1 MSRIARKP
9 VMIPSGV
16 KVAVNAAARTVNL
29 EGPKGKLS
37 LKYRPEVGV
46 KVDGSTL
53 EVTMDPAIV
62 DVGGNRAFWGTTRAL
77 IATGIEGVLKGYEKK
92 LEIVGVGWG
101 ARVQGKKLVLTVGF
115 ANTLDVAIPDG
126 LKVEVNQT
134 MVTVSGPDKQAVGEF
149 ASKCR
154 AKRKPEPYN
163 GKGIKYVDE
172 VIQRKQGKAFGS

>member
-37 LKYRPEVGV
+37 VKYRPEVGV

>member
-46 KVDGSTL
+46 KVEGSQV
-53 EVTMDPAIV
+53 EVTMDPALV

-115 ANTLDVAIPDG
+115 ANTLDVSIPDG
-126 LKVEVNQT
+126 VKVEVNQT

-149 ASKCR
+149 AAKCR

-163 GKGIKYVDE
+163 GKGIKYVEE
-172 VIQRKQGKAFGS
+172 VVRRKQGKQFGA

>member
-9 VMIPSGV
+9 VMIPAGV
-16 KVAVNAAARTVNL
+16 KVAVNATQPGHATAYPCGSPVPATSNL
-29 EGPKGKLS
+29 NYTPGN
-37 LKYRPEVGV
+37 
-46 KVDGSTL
+46 TA
-53 EVTMDPAIV
+53 TNAAIV
-62 DVGGNRAFWGTTRAL
+62 DIGSNKAFWGTTRAL
-77 IATGIEGVLKGYEKK
+77 IATAVEGVLKGYERK

-101 ARVQGKKLVLTVGF
+101 AKVQGKKLVLTVGY
-115 ANTLDVAIPDG
+115 ANTLDVGIPEG
-126 LKVEVNQT
+126 VKVEVNQT

-163 GKGIKYVDE
+163 GKGIKYTDE

>member
-46 KVDGSTL
+46 KVEGSQV
-53 EVTMDPAIV
+53 EVTMDPALV

-115 ANTLDVAIPDG
+115 ANTLDVSIPDG
-126 LKVEVNQT
+126 VKVEVNQT

-149 ASKCR
+149 AAKCR

-163 GKGIKYVDE
+163 GKGIKYSDE
-172 VIQRKQGKAFGS
+172 VIQRKQGKAFGA

>member
-37 LKYRPEVGV
+37 VKYRPEVGV

-53 EVTMDPAIV
+53 EVTIDPALV

-77 IATGIEGVLKGYEKK
+77 IATGIEGVLKGYERK

-126 LKVEVNQT
+126 VKVEVNQT

-149 ASKCR
+149 AAKCR

>member
-1 MSRIARKP
+1 
-9 VMIPSGV
+9 MIPSGV

-149 ASKCR
+149 ASRCR

>member
-16 KVAVNAAARTVNL
+16 KVAVNASARTVNF

-37 LKYRPEVGV
+37 MSFRPEVGV
-46 KVDGSTL
+46 KVEGSKV
-53 EVTMDPAIV
+53 EVTMDPALV
-62 DVGGNRAFWGTTRAL
+62 DVGSNKAFWGTTRAL
-77 IATGIEGVLKGYEKK
+77 IATAVDGVLKGYERK
-92 LEIVGVGWG
+92 LEIIGVGWG
-101 ARVQGKKLVLTVGF
+101 ARVQGKKLVLTVGY

-126 LKVEVNQT
+126 VKVEVNQT
-134 MVTVSGPDKQAVGEF
+134 MVTVSGPDKQAVGQF

-154 AKRKPEPYN
+154 ALRKPEPYN
-163 GKGIKYVDE
+163 GKGIKYFDE

>member
-37 LKYRPEVGV
+37 LTYRPEVGV

-149 ASKCR
+149 ASRCR

>member
-16 KVAVNAAARTVNL
+16 KVAVNAAAHTVNL

-53 EVTMDPAIV
+53 EVTMDPALV

-77 IATGIEGVLKGYEKK
+77 IATGIEGVLKGYERK

-101 ARVQGKKLVLTVGF
+101 ARIQGKKLVLTVGF

-126 LKVEVNQT
+126 VKVEVNQT

-149 ASKCR
+149 AAKCR

>member
-115 ANTLDVAIPDG
+115 ANTLDVSIPDG
-126 LKVEVNQT
+126 VKVEVNQT

-149 ASKCR
+149 AAKCR

>member
-1 MSRIARKP
+1 
-9 VMIPSGV
+9 
-16 KVAVNAAARTVNL
+16 VNL